1 LTETLTER
9 HSKAFFPPLLE
20 GPPPVHFGKSRAAS
34 LQKRDARVEMHGRYS
49 SAGSD
54 VGSDAGQSWILGVGG
69 QQLQDCVLLSGV
81 SGGDIEP
88 RAGCAGGP
96 PWSRASSSA
105 VMMSDSD
112 LEIGAETELDLA
124 EYLGGIMPTTA
135 WAGERRPVGD
145 RSGTGSELEV
155 AGDPRGVE
163 APERTPNTRLQEV
176 LDDISSP
183 ESSESSPRTLRGE
196 PADAQNGDVGGVS
209 PPGGTPWHFSAP
221 RHEIIQDRP
230 QRNTATAPI
239 EDRLVRC
246 EALLRARERS
256 VSEQA
261 EQIEA
266 LSQKLETMGGER
278 DDMARR
284 CSDWEAAH
292 IRLAEEEQRL
302 QQELSR
308 ANSTISVLQAQGSEL
323 REEVAA
329 GKLAIDEM
337 QQRVDSVAGGDSAL
351 LAAKYEHHLAELSAE
366 HRLALARAGEEAE
379 GWRAEALA
387 LRALDALQH
396 AQEPNSVHDAGTQ
409 AELAPHAGPE
419 IGEGHKAALLAR
431 IDALEG
437 ELRALALQHTCPL
450 RASEAAPVD
459 ISDAPITTE
468 LIAECQTLAELN
480 TSLIAANRRL
490 AAANEKLLAE
500 RGLACRP
507 GDTSGPESLETQ
519 CDPLR
524 LEAELAQLRSELE
537 AEKVLAAVE

>member
-20 GPPPVHFGKSRAAS
+20 GAPPVHFGKSRAAS

-329 GKLAIDEM
+329 GKLAMLQSTSITSPNFRQNTVWHWRAQAKRRRAGVRRRSRSVLSTPCSMRKNPTACTM
-337 QQRVDSVAGGDSAL
+337 QGRRQSWRRTRDRRLTRGTRRRSL
-351 LAAKYEHHLAELSAE
+351 LGLTLSRESCELS
-366 HRLALARAGEEAE
+366 RSSTRA
-379 GWRAEALA
+379 
-387 LRALDALQH
+387 
-396 AQEPNSVHDAGTQ
+396 
-409 AELAPHAGPE
+409 
-419 IGEGHKAALLAR
+419 
-431 IDALEG
+431 
-437 ELRALALQHTCPL
+437 
-450 RASEAAPVD
+450 
-459 ISDAPITTE
+459 
-468 LIAECQTLAELN
+468 
-480 TSLIAANRRL
+480 
-490 AAANEKLLAE
+490 
-500 RGLACRP
+500 
-507 GDTSGPESLETQ
+507 
-519 CDPLR
+519 
-524 LEAELAQLRSELE
+524 RSEHP
-537 AEKVLAAVE
+537 KQRP